1 MAKTSSNPR
10 PADQALQDGDVP
22 DQVVSQ
28 VGKAVAEI
36 LKLRQSLEENM
47 AVAQSD
53 EEKQSLA
60 DQVEGAAVRAISDQG
75 LTVDQYNQVITAAQA
90 EFGSGRARADCLPGC
105 LIHRHPLR
113 GVLDRDVAARSWE
126 NAMTEFRM
134 GALAA
139 TLVVAASVAVPAV
152 AQQGGGNATAPQS
165 PGATTQKDQLS
176 DAMVQEG
183 RQGAA

>member
-10 PADQALQDGDVP
+10 PAEQALPDGDVP

-36 LKLRQSLEENM
+36 LKLRQSLEESM

-53 EEKQSLA
+53 QEKQSLA

-90 EFGSGRARADCLPGC
+90 DSDLEERVLTACRAA
-105 LIHRHPLR
+105 
-113 GVLDRDVAARSWE
+113 
-126 NAMTEFRM
+126 
-134 GALAA
+134 
-139 TLVVAASVAVPAV
+139 
-152 AQQGGGNATAPQS
+152 
-165 PGATTQKDQLS
+165 
-176 DAMVQEG
+176 
-183 RQGAA
+183 

>member
-10 PADQALQDGDVP
+10 PTDQAMHDGDVP

-36 LKLRQSLEENM
+36 LKLRQSLEESM
-47 AVAQSD
+47 AVAKSD

-90 EFGSGRARADCLPGC
+90 DSDLEERVLTACRAA
-105 LIHRHPLR
+105 
-113 GVLDRDVAARSWE
+113 
-126 NAMTEFRM
+126 
-134 GALAA
+134 
-139 TLVVAASVAVPAV
+139 
-152 AQQGGGNATAPQS
+152 
-165 PGATTQKDQLS
+165 
-176 DAMVQEG
+176 
-183 RQGAA
+183 

>member
-1 MAKTSSNPR
+1 MARTSSNPR

-75 LTVDQYNQVITAAQA
+75 LTVDQYNQVISAAQA
-90 EFGSGRARADCLPGC
+90 DSDLEERVLTACRAA
-105 LIHRHPLR
+105 
-113 GVLDRDVAARSWE
+113 
-126 NAMTEFRM
+126 
-134 GALAA
+134 
-139 TLVVAASVAVPAV
+139 
-152 AQQGGGNATAPQS
+152 
-165 PGATTQKDQLS
+165 
-176 DAMVQEG
+176 
-183 RQGAA
+183 